1 MRRKFLSLV
10 LACLILSFNQI
21 TAQASEA
28 NRGGENIGYVCFHK
42 VPYRARFATYPP
54 EQYGGRKLCLV
65 TKMKD
70 GSYFAYYK

>member
-10 LACLILSFNQI
+10 LACQILSFNQI

-28 NRGGENIGYVCFHK
+28 NIGGENIGYVCFHK

-54 EQYGGRKLCLV
+54 EHYVGRKLCLV
-65 TKMKD
+65 NRMFD
-70 GSYFAYYK
+70 GSYLGYYK